1 MIPLHQAPMYSPTGY
16 PMKFY
21 QGPRDQA
28 GWALFMEEVT
38 NSGNALGRYMLGDVS
53 RELKGAAVGTS
64 SVPRRWVRCL

>member
-38 NSGNALGRYMLGDVS
+38 NSGNALGRYMLGDVA
-53 RELKGAAVGTS
+53 RELKGAAVGVFFVS
-64 SVPRRWVRCL
+64 HIQALCL